1 VVPSAGRSVTA
12 PTPSAPAEAT
22 TVSVTI
28 DRPVAGVYGF
38 VSDPGNL
45 PRWSFFQSAIE
56 TEDGWRVRTSGG
68 EAILRMAPPNDL
80 GVLDHHIQT
89 PAGGRIHIPMRVVEN
104 GRGSEVVFTVY
115 RAPGMTDEAY
125 AADVRQV
132 EEDLATLK
140 RLLES

>member
-1 VVPSAGRSVTA
+1 MTA

-28 DRPVAGVYGF
+28 DRPVAGVYDF
-38 VSDPGNL
+38 VSNPGNL
-45 PRWSFFQSAIE
+45 PRWSFFRSATE
-56 TEDGWRVRTSGG
+56 TGDGWKVRTAGG

-89 PAGGRIHIPMRVVEN
+89 PAGGRIYIPMRVVEN

-125 AADVRQV
+125 SADVRQV
-132 EEDLATLK
+132 EEDLTSLK
-140 RLLES
+140 HLLES